1 MSLVPAIEPGSKTPC
16 PVTGLSCFWNGN
28 GNDKAFAAHSLQMN
42 AASLRQNK
50 WVRRGI
56 VALASL
62 LGLWLVAWLAVP
74 PIAKSQIQK
83 IASEK
88 LGRKVTVGKIDFRPW
103 TLELTVDDVS
113 IATADGSQPQ
123 FHVARLYADAELQ
136 SVLRLAPVIDAVR
149 VESPVVKL
157 THLADGK
164 YDIDDILAKLAAAPG
179 APKSDPPRFAIYN
192 IAISGGSVDFNDE
205 TVKRTHT
212 LRDLVL
218 NVPFLSNLASKR
230 EVKTEPKVAFV
241 LNGSKFDSTAFS
253 TPFADNRKTDARV
266 QFKGLD
272 LAPYIGYIPSGL
284 PIKLQAGALDADLK
298 IDFEQ
303 AATAGLKLSGTI
315 EAHGTKLADGKGRDL
330 LGFDSLKVELA
341 DVRPLDRMVHL
352 GEVSL
357 TAPRL
362 VVARDA
368 AGQLNLLATDPATGT
383 TEKVAPR
390 AAADSAAARTD
401 TPAPGWKVQ
410 VDKVALNGGNIGW
423 RDATTQPAAAIDA
436 SELAIQATTVTWPMA
451 KAAPFSGSMTLAG
464 AHLKFKGEAT
474 DKAATVQTDVDALPL
489 SLAAPYLAQSL
500 EPTVDGKLSGQIDV
514 AWTKPELKFKAVRLA
529 LDGLALTQGKAA
541 VASVGRFELT
551 DAEVDMTKHTLAIAS
566 FTATNPKV
574 VVERDNEKRW
584 MFERWLKAPA
594 TGSKDADVAKVAAPK
609 PVNASAAPG
618 TPAADATPWA
628 LTIAT
633 MAVDNGAVSYSD
645 KAGSTPVAI
654 ELTALKVS
662 AQKIAP
668 NTATVSP
675 LQVSG
680 RIAVTGGRA
689 DAGRFD
695 YKGNLVLKPLA
706 AEGRVEVA
714 AFPAHAFK
722 AYYANALN
730 VDIRRA
736 YANYSGTVKY
746 AAAPAGMSLKLA
758 GDSALEDFRANSASL
773 TQTPGIDR
781 TNQLLSWKALSLR
794 GLQVT
799 MAPGTAL
806 GVDVRE
812 TTLTDFFARV
822 IVDPT
827 GRINLQDLAKSP
839 EQVASGS
846 ATPNGAA
853 AAPTAVTPATPGTAS
868 APAAAVTT
876 RKPGGGTTT
885 TAVRPATSSG
895 RTISAEERVG
905 GDPVAAAPKAASSA
919 PQVSDASTGPK
930 PIIRF
935 GPMSLINGKVDF
947 TDQFVKPNYSAD
959 LTELTGKLSA
969 FSSQPEAGAGGTPA
983 LADLELRGKAEQTA
997 SLEIVGKLNPLAKPL
1012 ELDITGK
1019 MRDLDL
1025 PPLSP
1030 YSVRYAGHNIERGKL
1045 SLEVNYKIAPDGRL
1059 TATNNMVLNQLQFG
1073 EEVQGAPNSLPVRL
1087 AVALLADRNG
1097 VINVDLPLSGS
1108 INDPQFSVGPLI
1120 WKALVNL
1127 IVKAITS
1134 PFSLLTGGLGGGS
1147 GESST
1152 ITFDAGSSA
1161 LSDSARQ
1168 GLDKVAKAL
1177 ADRPGLQMTVV
1188 GTSSL
1193 DKEAEAFKRQ
1203 RLRQLA
1209 QAEKRRGAARA
1220 VANTSASTVTD
1231 TAGADTA
1238 ADSAAAVPP
1247 VTDAEYP
1254 ALLTA
1259 VYKRADITK
1268 PRNMV
1273 GLAKDLPLK
1282 EMEDLLMA
1290 SVTADEE
1297 TMRKLAVERGAVVR
1311 DYLLGQKVPSDR
1323 LFLGAVRTR
1332 AADANWKPGAE
1343 LNLATR

>member
-1 MSLVPAIEPGSKTPC
+1 M
-16 PVTGLSCFWNGN
+16 
-28 GNDKAFAAHSLQMN
+28 
-42 AASLRQNK
+42 
-50 WVRRGI
+50 
-56 VALASL
+56 ASL
-62 LGLWLVAWLAVP
+62 LGLWLITWVAVP

-88 LGRKVTVGKIDFRPW
+88 LGRQVTVGKIDFKPW
-103 TLELTVDDVS
+103 TLELTVDDLS
-113 IATADGSQPQ
+113 IATRDGSQPQ

-149 VESPVVKL
+149 VEAPVVKL

-164 YDIDDILAKLAAAPG
+164 YDIDDILAKLQSAPA

-212 LRDLVL
+212 MRDLVL

-230 EVKTEPKVAFV
+230 EIKTEPKLAFV
-241 LNGSKFDSTAFS
+241 LNGSKFDSAAFS
-253 TPFADNRKTDARV
+253 TPFADNRKTDAQL

-272 LAPYIGYIPSGL
+272 LAPYLGYVPSGL
-284 PIKLQAGALDADLK
+284 PVRLQAGTLDADLK

-303 AATAGLKLSGTI
+303 AATAGLKLSGTV

-330 LGFDSLKVELA
+330 LGFDSLKVDLV

-352 GEVSL
+352 GQVSL

-362 VVARDA
+362 MVARDA
-368 AGQLNLLATDPATGT
+368 AGQLNLLATDPATGVS
-383 TEKVAPR
+383 EKVAPPV
-390 AAADSAAARTD
+390 AAASAAARNEAS
-401 TPAPGWKVQ
+401 APGWKVQ
-410 VDKVALNGGNIGW
+410 VDKIALNGGNVGW

-436 SELAIQATTVTWPMA
+436 SELVIQATAVTWPVA
-451 KAAPFSGSMTLAG
+451 RSAPFNGSMTLAG

-514 AWTKPELKFKAVRLA
+514 AWAKPELKFKAVRLA

-594 TGSKDADVAKVAAPK
+594 VGNKDADVAKVAAPK
-609 PVNASAAPG
+609 PVDASATPG
-618 TPAADATPWA
+618 TPAANATPWA

-736 YANYSGTVKY
+736 YASYRGTVKY

-799 MAPGTAL
+799 VAPDVAL

-846 ATPNGAA
+846 ATPTGTPAASNSSNSSSMPAAPVMA
-853 AAPTAVTPATPGTAS
+853 AAPT
-868 APAAAVTT
+868 AAVTT
-876 RKPGGGTTT
+876 RKAGGGTTT
-885 TAVRPATSSG
+885 TAVRPAAPAS
-895 RTISAEERVG
+895 RTIPAEEMVG
-905 GDPVAAAPKAASSA
+905 GGPVAAAPKAAAPA
-919 PQVSDASTGPK
+919 PQVSDASAGLK

-935 GPMSLINGKVDF
+935 GPMSLVNGKVDF

-1073 EEVQGAPNSLPVRL
+1073 DEVQGAPNSLPVRL

-1177 ADRPGLQMTVV
+1177 TDRPGLQMTVV

-1209 QAEKRRGAARA
+1209 QAEKRRTAARA
-1220 VANTSASTVTD
+1220 GASAGANSASAST
-1231 TAGADTA
+1231 AAA
-1238 ADSAAAVPP
+1238 ADVAP

-1311 DYLLGQKVPSDR
+1311 DYLLEQKVPSDR

>member
-1 MSLVPAIEPGSKTPC
+1 
-16 PVTGLSCFWNGN
+16 
-28 GNDKAFAAHSLQMN
+28 MN

-62 LGLWLVAWLAVP
+62 LGIWLVAWLAVP

-88 LGRKVTVGKIDFRPW
+88 LGRKVTVGKIDFKPW
-103 TLELTVDDVS
+103 TLEVTVDDLS

-149 VESPVVKL
+149 IEAPVVKL

-164 YDIDDILAKLAAAPG
+164 YDIDDILAKLASAPA
-179 APKSDPPRFAIYN
+179 APKSEPPRFAIYN

-205 TVKRTHT
+205 TVKRAHT

-230 EVKTEPKVAFV
+230 EIKTEPKLAFV
-241 LNGSKFDSTAFS
+241 LNGSKFDSAAFS
-253 TPFADNRKTDARV
+253 TPFADNRKTDAQL

-272 LAPYIGYIPSGL
+272 LAPYLGYIPSGL
-284 PIKLQAGALDADLK
+284 PVRLQAGTLDADLK

-303 AATAGLKLSGTI
+303 AATAGLKLSGTV

-330 LGFDSLKVELA
+330 LGFDSLKIELA
-341 DVRPLDRMVHL
+341 DVRPLDRVVHL

-368 AGQLNLLATDPATGT
+368 SGQLNLLATDPATGA
-383 TEKVAPR
+383 TEKVAPPT
-390 AAADSAAARTD
+390 AAASAAARTD
-401 TPAPGWKVQ
+401 IPVPGWKVQ
-410 VDKVALNGGNIGW
+410 VDKVALNGGNVGW

-436 SELAIQATTVTWPMA
+436 SELAIQATAVTWPMA
-451 KAAPFSGSMTLAG
+451 KASPFSGSMTISG
-464 AHLKFKGEAT
+464 AHLKFKGDAT
-474 DKAATVQTDVDALPL
+474 DKAATVQADVEALPL

-500 EPTVDGKLSGQIDV
+500 EPTLDGKLSGQIDV
-514 AWTKPELKFKAVRLA
+514 AWAKPELKFKAVRLA

-574 VVERDNEKRW
+574 VVERDSEKRW

-594 TGSKDADVAKVAAPK
+594 TGNKDAEVAKVAAPK
-609 PVNASAAPG
+609 PAEASAAPG

-628 LTIAT
+628 LTIAA

-722 AYYANALN
+722 AYYADALN

-736 YANYSGTVKY
+736 YASYRGTVKY
-746 AAAPAGMSLKLA
+746 TAAPAGMSLKLA

-781 TNQLLSWKALSLR
+781 SNQLLSWKALSLR

-799 MAPGTAL
+799 MAPGAAL

-839 EQVASGS
+839 QQVASGA
-846 ATPNGAA
+846 ATPNGTAANSPTAATAA
-853 AAPTAVTPATPGTAS
+853 ATAS
-868 APAAAVTT
+868 APAAAVTK
-876 RKPGGGTTT
+876 RKRGGGTTT
-885 TAVRPATSSG
+885 TAARPAAPSG
-895 RTISAEERVG
+895 RTVPAEEMVG
-905 GDPVAAAPKAASSA
+905 GGPVAAAPKPDASGSA
-919 PQVSDASTGPK
+919 SASTQQASDASTGPK

-935 GPMSLINGKVDF
+935 GPMSLVNGMVDF
-947 TDQFVKPNYSAD
+947 TDQFVKPNYSA
-959 LTELTGKLSA
+959 
-969 FSSQPEAGAGGTPA
+969 
-983 LADLELRGKAEQTA
+983 
-997 SLEIVGKLNPLAKPL
+997 
-1012 ELDITGK
+1012 
-1019 MRDLDL
+1019 
-1025 PPLSP
+1025 
-1030 YSVRYAGHNIERGKL
+1030 
-1045 SLEVNYKIAPDGRL
+1045 
-1059 TATNNMVLNQLQFG
+1059 
-1073 EEVQGAPNSLPVRL
+1073 
-1087 AVALLADRNG
+1087 
-1097 VINVDLPLSGS
+1097 
-1108 INDPQFSVGPLI
+1108 
-1120 WKALVNL
+1120 
-1127 IVKAITS
+1127 
-1134 PFSLLTGGLGGGS
+1134 
-1147 GESST
+1147 
-1152 ITFDAGSSA
+1152 
-1161 LSDSARQ
+1161 
-1168 GLDKVAKAL
+1168 
-1177 ADRPGLQMTVV
+1177 
-1188 GTSSL
+1188 
-1193 DKEAEAFKRQ
+1193 
-1203 RLRQLA
+1203 
-1209 QAEKRRGAARA
+1209 
-1220 VANTSASTVTD
+1220 
-1231 TAGADTA
+1231 
-1238 ADSAAAVPP
+1238 
-1247 VTDAEYP
+1247 
-1254 ALLTA
+1254 
-1259 VYKRADITK
+1259 
-1268 PRNMV
+1268 
-1273 GLAKDLPLK
+1273 
-1282 EMEDLLMA
+1282 
-1290 SVTADEE
+1290 
-1297 TMRKLAVERGAVVR
+1297 
-1311 DYLLGQKVPSDR
+1311 
-1323 LFLGAVRTR
+1323 
-1332 AADANWKPGAE
+1332 
-1343 LNLATR
+1343 